1 MIRTASKLM
10 ICAPQLA
17 YKGAAVKIIY
27 AVIAK
32 NAGAGHC
39 KARARIDQ
47 GILPHILHAGVD
59 NFVKG
64 WYTFYRRELIMGKK
78 HEKTKKILKIIGPII
93 ALCGLGL
100 AIMGFA
106 DMIISTRKGEMPS
119 LFWGLI
125 AGLPLIAIG
134 AMISLTGFRR
144 EIIRYTKNESVP
156 VVNEAGEEIAPAVSA
171 IASAAKGAERNICPD
186 CGKPNEEGAK
196 FCRHCGKPLYITCP
210 VCGEQVRAGAY
221 CDKCGAK
228 LD

>member
-1 MIRTASKLM
+1 M
-10 ICAPQLA
+10 
-17 YKGAAVKIIY
+17 
-27 AVIAK
+27 
-32 NAGAGHC
+32 
-39 KARARIDQ
+39 D
-47 GILPHILHAGVD
+47 
-59 NFVKG
+59 
-64 WYTFYRRELIMGKK
+64 KK

-106 DMIISTRKGEMPS
+106 DMIISSEKGEMPS